1 MTPSPNSGPPSTG
14 PPDRQTLRLVET
26 LLTDEPLIAT
36 TEYKPDSYEPRILQ
50 ALCEQS
56 RYPAAVE
63 TARLDIRWFASD
75 DFSLHYLETMADD
88 RWECRWD
95 RHPNPHN
102 ARLHFHQPPEGDD
115 IVDLTWSSLHPIDVL
130 STVIAAIEQRIDQ
143 HWSPEEF

>member
-1 MTPSPNSGPPSTG
+1 MTPSPSGKPSSTG
-14 PPDRQTLRLVET
+14 PPDRQTLRVIET
-26 LLTDEPLIAT
+26 LLADEPIAAT
-36 TEYKPDSYEPRILQ
+36 TAFEPDSYEPRILH
-50 ALCEQS
+50 ALCEES

-63 TARLDIRWFASD
+63 TARLDIRWFTSG
-75 DFSLHYLETMADD
+75 DFSLHYVETMAAD

-102 ARLHFHQPPEGDD
+102 ARLHFHQPPDGDD

-143 HWSPEEF
+143 HWSSDKS